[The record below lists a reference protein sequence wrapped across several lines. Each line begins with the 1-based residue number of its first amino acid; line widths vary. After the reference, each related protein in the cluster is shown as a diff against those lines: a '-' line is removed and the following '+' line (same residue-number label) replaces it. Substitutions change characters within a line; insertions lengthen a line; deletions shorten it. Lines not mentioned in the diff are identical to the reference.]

1 MVWLKINRRI
11 QIITQHNISTQYNA
25 QSNTVSVV
33 GKDNVGIF
41 QGTVDKRPIYK
52 DVDIVRGSS
61 SDNFIPLHYSQDQ
74 STITKSFEILGRLLS
89 GEQIE
94 PDKAFGEIFSI
105 QTPINSGTA
114 VEILFEKILQNLI

>member
-1 MVWLKINRRI
+1 M
-11 QIITQHNISTQYNA
+11 
-25 QSNTVSVV
+25 
-33 GKDNVGIF
+33 GIF